1 MTRKINKFKIY
12 EFYELVT
19 KRVEIAD
26 FLLLLILVFSVN
38 LVFKEELN
46 LLLKVS
52 NSSPGAVGFELKRH

>member
-52 NSSPGAVGFELKRH
+52 DF